1 MKFYFDTEF
10 IEDGRVILP
19 LSIGIV
25 SEDGSEYYA
34 EFAETPL
41 WHANEFVLKN
51 VLPNLKSYSPVETN
65 NHLIS
70 NDYTITNIPPGN
82 RAKYT
87 ENIKHEILAFCGES
101 PELWAYFADYDWVVM
116 CQIFGR
122 MVDLPRDHGWPMIC
136 LDIKQE
142 MIMADIT
149 KKDIPFDQSETHNAL
164 DDARWNAKAHAWLE
178 DNFYRRV
185 HDHSTK

>member
-1 MKFYFDTEF
+1 VKFYFDTEF
-10 IEDGRVILP
+10 IEDGKVILP

-25 SEDGSEYYA
+25 AENGSEYYA
-34 EFAETPL
+34 EFANTPL
-41 WHANEFVLKN
+41 WDANEFVKEN
-51 VLPNLKSYSPVETN
+51 VFPNLKSYDPSYDYLTPVDLSEGLT
-65 NHLIS
+65 HIA
-70 NDYTITNIPPGN
+70 PEF

-87 ENIKHEILAFCGES
+87 EEIKKDILAFCGES
-101 PELWAYFADYDWVVM
+101 PELWAYFADYDWVIM

-122 MVDLPRDHGWPMIC
+122 MVDLPKDHGWPMIC

-142 MIMADIT
+142 MVMANLT